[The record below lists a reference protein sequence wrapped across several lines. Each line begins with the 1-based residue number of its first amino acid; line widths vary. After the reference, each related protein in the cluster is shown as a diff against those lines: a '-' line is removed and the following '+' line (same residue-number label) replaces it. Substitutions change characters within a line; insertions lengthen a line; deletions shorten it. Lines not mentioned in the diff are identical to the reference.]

1 MILSACPGTPSTLCF
16 PRALQSPRVS
26 VLPTRCELSPSPGEA
41 QVCVLNE
48 CSTRCSA
55 SIFHSE
61 KAPPTSSAAKESGP
75 GLCRR
80 LPAQHREPEP
90 ASRSARPSALSPVS
104 LVPRLPGPPAQ
115 FWLVVVGAAAECT
128 RPWPHGG
135 LTPAGLLDSAILG
148 EISPEQRDFCCEKK

>member
-90 ASRSARPSALSPVS
+90 ASRSARPSALSCQSCS
-104 LVPRLPGPPAQ
+104 LTPGSPGPV
-115 FWLVVVGAAAECT
+115 LVGGGGGSSRVHETVAPRG
-128 RPWPHGG
+128 PHSCWAFRQCHSGG
-135 LTPAGLLDSAILG
+135 NFP
-148 EISPEQRDFCCEKK
+148 

>member
-16 PRALQSPRVS
+16 PRALQSGFPSSPPAASSAPAQAKPR
-26 VLPTRCELSPSPGEA
+26 
-41 QVCVLNE
+41 CVLNE

-148 EISPEQRDFCCEKK
+148 EISPEQRGFCCEKK